1 MGLITML
8 ASTAAEGAKG
18 AEEHSANSYTLFY
31 VVGIALAAFAVL
43 VAAVGMSR
51 EEFPGTGLAGK
62 ALMSLSVLLA
72 AAAMGAAV
80 YVTS

>member
-8 ASTAAEGAKG
+8 ASAAAEGSKA
-18 AEEHSANSYTLFY
+18 AEEHSTNSYTLFY
-31 VVGIALAAFAVL
+31 VIGGALAVFAVL
-43 VAAVGMSR
+43 VSIVGMSR
-51 EEFPGTGLAGK
+51 AEFPGTGAAGK